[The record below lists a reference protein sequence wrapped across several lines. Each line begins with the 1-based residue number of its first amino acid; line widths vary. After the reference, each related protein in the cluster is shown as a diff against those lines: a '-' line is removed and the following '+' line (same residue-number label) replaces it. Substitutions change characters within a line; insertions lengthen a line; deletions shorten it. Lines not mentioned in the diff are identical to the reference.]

1 MGIEEIKAHLLECGF
16 KQRSKSIFRKDSME
30 YKFLDNGVCISLI
43 TPDND
48 RVMFVVAEIEFVGLV
63 KVSAE

>member
-1 MGIEEIKAHLLECGF
+1 MKMGI
-16 KQRSKSIFRKDSME
+16 
-30 YKFLDNGVCISLI
+30 FLDEGICISLI
-43 TPDND
+43 TPDNE